1 MRFNNVALSLAAVAY
16 VKANVQL
23 FADEIPIQCLAVCN
37 PIFQLGRI
45 CEGERTV
52 ISNGPTEDRLEAQCV
67 CTNTSFDVSKY
78 AGLCASCMSQNVE
91 DRDDLEVADQND
103 KDINDI
109 LWTCGF
115 PSTSYVPTASYASFT
130 PSVQATPLTNSA
142 QLTTTID
149 PRAGGG
155 ASPTQSSASGN
166 NGGTSSGN
174 PTTASSQAT
183 QTPNGAGVVSSQAG
197 LGLVGAVAVGACF
210 L

>member
-23 FADEIPIQCLAVCN
+23 FPNEIPIQCLAVCN

-78 AGLCASCMSQNVE
+78 AGLCASCMSQNV
-91 DRDDLEVADQND
+91 DHPDYLE
-103 KDINDI
+103 DINDI

-155 ASPTQSSASGN
+155 ASPTQSSSSGN

-183 QTPNGAGVVSSQAG
+183 QTPNGAGVVSPQAG